1 VGVIVARFNLVSIF
15 LLLLAALLF
24 APASFALTFSEA
36 RHLSLR
42 AGFGPEPILINK
54 LLSLKKGEAI
64 TYLLRQCEKDFVVPA
79 CAQETLIPYVRIKEF
94 DDPKLK
100 AFRQSQNKCKGALK
114 QAYANHLLSNDSND
128 VLLHRMELFW
138 HNHFT
143 SSLAKVPYAALMYE
157 QHNTIHK
164 NALGNFRVLLHSVI
178 RDPAMIMYLDNN
190 NNNKAKPNENL
201 GRELLEL
208 FTLGVGNYSEKD
220 VKEVA
225 RALTGLSIDNA
236 NFVPRFYPE
245 RHDYAKKTILGETG
259 YFGADAVV
267 EILLNKPQVAK
278 HITRKLWL
286 EFVSKENEEEIA
298 RLSKIFYQD
307 WNITRLVRGILAS
320 KAFWADAGNMTKSPL
335 ELVVGG
341 SRLLPGMV
349 PGNSVPNLVN
359 RMGQNIFDP
368 PNVKGW
374 PIGSDWI
381 NSKSYVERVK
391 FTEQLTRGLQPK
403 RYKKSLSFLCERG
416 ASELAA
422 SPVLVTPA
430 SAKITDIGANGEAC
444 VDDLARVF
452 EHPAW
457 QLK

>member
-1 VGVIVARFNLVSIF
+1 MKVLSIEFYGV
-15 LLLLAALLF
+15 LLALLF
-24 APASFALTFSEA
+24 ASCYSSLSFSLTFAEA

-42 AGFGPEPILINK
+42 AGFGPESELINR
-54 LLSLKKGEAI
+54 LLPLGKGKAI
-64 TYLLRQCEKDFVVPA
+64 TYLLQRREKDFSVPP
-79 CAQETLIPYVRIKEF
+79 CAQETLIPYMQFKDF
-94 DDPKLK
+94 DDEKLM
-100 AFRQSQNKCKGALK
+100 AFRQSQNKCKNALK
-114 QAYANHLLSNDSND
+114 QAYASHLLSNDSND

-164 NALGNFRVLLHSVI
+164 NALGSFRVLLHSVI

-245 RHDYAKKTILGETG
+245 RHDYAKKTILGQTG
-259 YFGADAVV
+259 YFGLDAVL
-267 EILLNKPQVAK
+267 EILLSKPEVAK
-278 HITRKLWL
+278 YITRKLWL
-286 EFVSKENEEEIA
+286 EFVSEADDKAIS
-298 RLSKIFYQD
+298 RLASEFYQD
-307 WNITRLVRGILAS
+307 WNISRLIRGILMS
-320 KAFWADAGNMTKSPL
+320 QAFWDDAGNMTKSPL

-341 SRLLPGMV
+341 ARLLPGMV
-349 PGNSVPNLVN
+349 PSKSVPNLVN

-430 SAKITDIGANGEAC
+430 SAKITDIAVNGEAC

>member
-1 VGVIVARFNLVSIF
+1 MGVIVARFNLVSIF

-178 RDPAMIMYLDNN
+178 RDPAMIMYL
-190 NNNKAKPNENL
+190 
-201 GRELLEL
+201 
-208 FTLGVGNYSEKD
+208 GNYSEKD

>member
-1 VGVIVARFNLVSIF
+1 VGFAIAKVYPVGIWLLVF
-15 LLLLAALLF
+15 PLLF
-24 APASFALTFSEA
+24 MAPSSFALTFSEA
-36 RHLSLR
+36 RHISHR
-42 AGFGPEPILINK
+42 AGFGPEPVLMNN
-54 LLSLKKGEAI
+54 LLPLGKGSAV
-64 TYLLRQCEKDFVVPA
+64 TYLLQLHEKDFSVPD
-79 CAQETLIPYVRIKEF
+79 CAQATLITRSQLK
-94 DDPKLK
+94 KLDETGLK
-100 AFRQSQNKCKGALK
+100 TFRTAKNKCKLELK
-114 QAYANHLLSNDSND
+114 QLYSEHLLSKDSND

-143 SSLAKVPYAALMYE
+143 SSLTKVRHAILVYE

-236 NFVPRFYPE
+236 NFAPRFYPE
-245 RHDYAKKTILGETG
+245 RHDYAKKTILGQTG
-259 YFGADAVV
+259 YFGSDAVL
-267 EILLNKPQVAK
+267 EILLSKPEVAK
-278 HITRKLWL
+278 YITRRLWL
-286 EFVSKENEEEIA
+286 EFVSETDDKEIS
-298 RLSKIFYQD
+298 RLASEFYQD
-307 WNITRLVRGILAS
+307 WNISRLIRGILMS
-320 KAFWADAGNMTKSPL
+320 QAFWDDAGNMTKSPL

-341 SRLLPGMV
+341 ARLLPGMV
-349 PGNSVPNLVN
+349 PSNSVPNLVN

-430 SAKITDIGANGEAC
+430 SAKITDIAANGEAC

>member
-1 VGVIVARFNLVSIF
+1 MGVIVARFNLVSIF

-178 RDPAMIMYLDNN
+178 RDPAMIM
-190 NNNKAKPNENL
+190 
-201 GRELLEL
+201 
-208 FTLGVGNYSEKD
+208 YSEKD